1 MGKKKINLVAVIP
14 AAAIGIVCAGIGA
27 ATGCKTSK
35 EVILE
40 KGGES
45 LCSLVKRKK

>member
-1 MGKKKINLVAVIP
+1 MGKRRINLVAAIP

-27 ATGCKTSK
+27 AAGCKTSK

-40 KGGES
+40 KGVEGLCVS
-45 LCSLVKRKK
+45 LRKKK

>member
-1 MGKKKINLVAVIP
+1 MGKINWLAAIP
-14 AAAIGIVCAGIGA
+14 AAAIGIIVAGVGA
-27 ATGCKTSK
+27 ASGCKTSK

-40 KGGES
+40 KGGDA

>member
-1 MGKKKINLVAVIP
+1 MGRKRINLVAVIP

-35 EVILE
+35 EVILK
-40 KGGES
+40 KGVEG
-45 LCSLVKRKK
+45 LCGSRKKK